1 MAHDFTARRTR
12 TQSLEECLLRDD
24 EGRRLLSDLNLAER
38 AGRAVAPLLKAF
50 HFAIDFTDPAHCR
63 IDGETL
69 VLLVSSADQENRL
82 RQLQRRL
89 RAALAT
95 AGLPLTDIEV
105 RIIPKGVG
113 GNYRLDIPQCE
124 RPASA
129 SGAAA
134 LDREIDLI
142 EDPEL
147 KETLAR
153 LRDTIA
159 PATLEG
165 TSLLEEKL
173 AHESLALA
181 ERRRELSILEGD
193 LSYGIDAASLPTD
206 EEVADLPPLAAVRE
220 RLLQKVARQSER
232 LAEVRSEIARID
244 RRLERI
250 NDALVILP
258 ENPIRAEAIASQRD
272 GEDAIAD
279 TLSDSDAPAPV
290 PVSAAAHAA
299 LSTLVA
305 ETASPLLK
313 KTFRE
318 LLGTLT
324 PSEADYARSLRD
336 DIRQEM
342 SKILA
347 TKNDERTFEQ
357 KKRLDRLTEALSEL
371 NRSDGKARTLAAELY
386 GSID

>member
-12 TQSLEECLLRDD
+12 AQSFEECLLRDD
-24 EGRRLLSDLNLAER
+24 EGRRLLSDFELAQR

-69 VLLVSSADQENRL
+69 VFLVSSADQENRL

-95 AGLPLTDIEV
+95 AGLPLTDIDV

-113 GNYRLDIPQCE
+113 AGYRLEIPRCE

-134 LDREIDLI
+134 LDREIEQI

-181 ERRRELSILEGD
+181 ERRRELTILEGD

-206 EEVADLPPLAAVRE
+206 EEVAELPPLAAVRE

-232 LAEVRSEIARID
+232 LADVRAEIARID

-250 NDALVILP
+250 NDALVVLP
-258 ENPIRAEAIASQRD
+258 ENPIRAEAIASQTDRD
-272 GEDAIAD
+272 ESESFAG
-279 TLSDSDAPAPV
+279 TPDSAASV

-305 ETASPLLK
+305 ETASPALK
-313 KTFRE
+313 KTLRE

-324 PSEADYARSLRD
+324 PSDADYARSLRG

-342 SKILA
+342 AKILT
-347 TKNDERTFEQ
+347 TKNDARTPAQ
-357 KKRLDRLTEALSEL
+357 KKRLDRLTEALSVL
-371 NRSDGKARTLAAELY
+371 NGSDGKARSLAAELY